1 MPNWTAEQQRAID
14 ADGNLLVSAGAGSGK
29 TAVLTARI
37 VRLIRGGES
46 INSVLCVTFTNAAA
60 AEMKKR
66 IEKSLARA
74 AAEAEGEEAEKLYRA
89 ARGVSAAS
97 ISTLHSF
104 CTQVLRRHFNLAGL
118 DPAFRVADAGETA
131 ILRQNAYDELVEDR
145 YALGGGSFN
154 LLMEGLSG
162 DEAAEDAIYSV
173 YDFARSQIDPYAW
186 LDGALSQYDADSEE
200 ALLRSGAAAGL
211 MKKSLANISARCDA
225 LQAARDEMMQRGAE
239 KPAAFIDGELLT
251 ARSLLLCTNAAELAA
266 ALEAFAFGKG
276 RINWDGLSGP
286 LRMAADTARTKL
298 KEAIKAER
306 EFWCEGDYIET
317 MRLHRPLIAELCGFI
332 KELDERYAQKKLDAG
347 CIDYGDME
355 HKCLAV
361 LKIPEAREEYSRRF
375 KHVFM
380 DEYQDCNPVQESI
393 LKSIASS
400 GSTFL
405 VGDVKQSIYR
415 FRLAEPALFMQRYAD
430 YQRGSG
436 GELICL
442 NHNFRSA
449 CGVINAV
456 NSLFF
461 RIMHREA
468 GEIEYDDEAALRF
481 GRNDG
486 GDDETRAEFILL
498 DMMDA

>member
-1 MPNWTAEQQRAID
+1 MPKWTAEQQRAID

-37 VRLIRGGES
+37 VRLIRGGAS

-74 AAEAEGEEAEKLYRA
+74 AAEANGEEAEKLYRA

-154 LLMEGLSG
+154 LLMEGLGG

-186 LDGALSQYDADSEE
+186 LDGALSQYDADSGE

-211 MKKSLANISARCDA
+211 MKKSLAKISARCDA
-225 LQAARDEMMQRGAE
+225 LQAARNDLMQCGAE
-239 KPAAFIDGELLT
+239 TPAAFIDGELLT
-251 ARSLLLCTNAAELAA
+251 ARALLLCQSAAELTA
-266 ALEAFAFGKG
+266 ALEAFAFDKK
-276 RINWDGLSGP
+276 RISWGGLEGP
-286 LRMAADTARTKL
+286 LRDAADTARKKL

-332 KELDERYAQKKLDAG
+332 KELDERYVQRLRRYGAQML
-347 CIDYGDME
+347 
-355 HKCLAV
+355 
-361 LKIPEAREEYSRRF
+361 SR
-375 KHVFM
+375 
-380 DEYQDCNPVQESI
+380 
-393 LKSIASS
+393 
-400 GSTFL
+400 
-405 VGDVKQSIYR
+405 
-415 FRLAEPALFMQRYAD
+415 AE
-430 YQRGSG
+430 
-436 GELICL
+436 
-442 NHNFRSA
+442 NTRSA
-449 CGVINAV
+449 
-456 NSLFF
+456 
-461 RIMHREA
+461 
-468 GEIEYDDEAALRF
+468 
-481 GRNDG
+481 G
-486 GDDETRAEFILL
+486 GIQPPL
-498 DMMDA
+498 